1 MKHRPRGYG
10 KRNRERQPRR
20 VVARWHFECVLCC
33 GRKWVALT
41 VTISDGGVVNVKS
54 RHPERVPAAQK
65 EAAAD
70 AVADFLSGCFALTHD
85 QRYAL
90 LWG

>member
-1 MKHRPRGYG
+1 MRGMKRHRG
-10 KRNRERQPRR
+10 RNRERQPRR
-20 VVARWHFECVLCC
+20 VVARWCFECVTGC
-33 GRKWVALT
+33 GRKWLAVVATL
-41 VTISDGGVVNVKS
+41 SDCGTVNV
-54 RHPERVPAAQK
+54 RVRRPERVPAWQK

-70 AVADFLSGCFALTHD
+70 AVQDFLHGCFSLTHD